1 MKQLQTKG
9 GMAGTGVSGRWG
21 TVLALLLITYLALTP
36 LSMPVIDT
44 WNDKVKHL
52 LAFAALAFGL
62 RRYWGLSWWVVLAGL
77 TGYGVGIEL
86 AQSFIPNR
94 VASWGDVVADVAGI
108 VGGEGM
114 FSVFRFRF
122 SVKK

>member
-1 MKQLQTKG
+1 
-9 GMAGTGVSGRWG
+9 MAGTGVSGRWG

>member
-1 MKQLQTKG
+1 MVNYWHL
-9 GMAGTGVSGRWG
+9 AVGRWG
-21 TVLALLLITYLALTP
+21 TVLALLLITYLALTTLP
-36 LSMPVIDT
+36 MPVVGS
-44 WNDKVKHL
+44 WNDKVKHV

-62 RRYWGLSWWVVLAGL
+62 RRYWGLSWWLVAAGL

-108 VGGEGM
+108 VGGEGI
-114 FSVFRFRF
+114 FFVYRFLF